1 MPLKK
6 GEIFMLYNIKY
17 VYGKDKADLNGEA
30 KSYLNGAIVELF
42 DGERT
47 RKQEIYVGLQFCL
60 EDILENEINA
70 RCLKINDVDKF
81 KALYEELGACG
92 IVYFPDT
99 DKYGFL
105 QEGDIVLPWTKTE
118 EVKDTLENALNVYRN
133 EAANETVKQ
142 KYEERKALLRSLD
155 PDDALVELNGLSLS
169 RRVSSR

>member
-1 MPLKK
+1 
-6 GEIFMLYNIKY
+6 MLYNIKY
-17 VYGKDKADLNGEA
+17 VYGKDKANSDGEA
-30 KSYLNGAIVELF
+30 KSYLNGAIVESF

-47 RKQEIYVGLQFCL
+47 KKQEIYVGLQFCL
-60 EDILENEINA
+60 EDILDNEVNA

-81 KALYEELGACG
+81 KALYEELGASG

-99 DKYGFL
+99 DRYGFL
-105 QEGDIVLPWTKTE
+105 EEGDIVLPWTKTE

-133 EAANETVKQ
+133 EAADVTVKQ
-142 KYEERKALLRSLD
+142 KFEERKALLRSLD

>member
-1 MPLKK
+1 M
-6 GEIFMLYNIKY
+6 EYNVKY

-30 KSYLNGAIVELF
+30 KSYLNGAIVEYF

-60 EDILENEINA
+60 EDILTNEINA
-70 RCLKINDVDKF
+70 RCLKITDLSKF
-81 KALYEELGACG
+81 KALYEELGASG

-105 QEGDIVLPWTKTE
+105 QAGDIVLPWTRTE
-118 EVKDTLENALNVYRN
+118 GVKDTLENALSVYRIK
-133 EAANETVKQ
+133 AANATVKQ
-142 KYEERKALLRSLD
+142 KYEEKRAKLENLD
-155 PDDALVELNGLSLS
+155 PDDALVELNGLYLN